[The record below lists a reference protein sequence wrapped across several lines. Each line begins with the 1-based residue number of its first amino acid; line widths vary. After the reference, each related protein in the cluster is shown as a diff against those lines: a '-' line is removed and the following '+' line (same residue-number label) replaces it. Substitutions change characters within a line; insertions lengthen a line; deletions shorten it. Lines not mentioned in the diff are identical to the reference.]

1 MVARHPGIAGSRD
14 RIEGAV
20 RNAVL
25 WRCNVSINAV
35 LNTLKRDFSLLV
47 EGKPGSRFREH
58 HRRHRQ
64 AEGRATSAWKTAG
77 YLLLGATL
85 VTAGLVLSIPPG
97 LPGFLLWI
105 PGLGLLVAR
114 LRVLAA
120 LLDRGELWLRKIAER
135 LGSRFR

>member
-1 MVARHPGIAGSRD
+1 VF
-14 RIEGAV
+14 
-20 RNAVL
+20 NK
-25 WRCNVSINAV
+25 
-35 LNTLKRDFSLLV
+35 LKSDFSLLV
-47 EGKPGSRFREH
+47 EGKPGSRFRDH

-85 VTAGLVLSIPPG
+85 LTAGLVLSIPPG

-114 LRVLAA
+114 LGVLAA
-120 LLDRGELWLRKIAER
+120 LLDRGELWLRKIAGR
-135 LGSRFR
+135 LASRFR

>member
-1 MVARHPGIAGSRD
+1 MARHPAIAGSRD

-20 RNAVL
+20 CNAVL
-25 WRCNVSINAV
+25 WHRNVSINAV
-35 LNTLKRDFSLLV
+35 FNKLKSDFSLLV
-47 EGKPGSRFREH
+47 EGKPGSRFRDH

-64 AEGRATSAWKTAG
+64 SEGRATSAWKTAA

-85 VTAGLVLSIPPG
+85 LTAGLVLSIPPG

>member
-1 MVARHPGIAGSRD
+1 MF
-14 RIEGAV
+14 
-20 RNAVL
+20 NK
-25 WRCNVSINAV
+25 
-35 LNTLKRDFSLLV
+35 LKSDFSLLV
-47 EGKPGSRFREH
+47 EGQPGSRFREH

-64 AEGRATSAWKTAG
+64 SEGRATSAWKTAG

-114 LRVLAA
+114 LRVLATS
-120 LLDRGELWLRKIAER
+120 LDRGELWLRKIAAA
-135 LGSRFR
+135 LSSRFR

>member
-1 MVARHPGIAGSRD
+1 
-14 RIEGAV
+14 
-20 RNAVL
+20 
-25 WRCNVSINAV
+25 V
-35 LNTLKRDFSLLV
+35 LNKLKSDFSLLV
-47 EGKPGSRFREH
+47 EGQPGRRFREH

-64 AEGRATSAWKTAG
+64 AERGVISAWKTAG
-77 YLLLGATL
+77 YLLLGVTL

-114 LRVLAA
+114 LGVLAA

-135 LGSRFR
+135 LASRFR